1 MNDKFNEQTVTTD
14 GGYEEIKNG
23 LKSKYSK
30 MIFAR
35 IDELRQSALK
45 KLFGAMDE
53 GIISL
58 IYENERLKKLC
69 DEDKK
74 TFYEGSDYKDAQ
86 NKLVELKN
94 KLSLCK
100 DDIEKEEINK
110 QLSKALDRI
119 STLNVTINNRLKKY
133 TDKMHVN
140 ASAITGAIASD
151 EGEFGEVKK
160 NFIESVDEILQEGIA
175 SYNDELKSV
184 NETFGVEQSSD
195 PDLPFDENEVRIE
208 IDMLP
213 PSVKDL
219 GEDIIRPENGNS
231 AEKKEN
237 KVFINIENDST
248 IKN

>member
-1 MNDKFNEQTVTTD
+1 MNDKFSENAAATAAD
-14 GGYEEIKNG
+14 AGYEEIKNG
-23 LKSKYSK
+23 LKTKYSK

-35 IDELRQSALK
+35 IDDLRKDALK

-53 GIISL
+53 GVIDL

-69 DEDKK
+69 DDEKK
-74 TFYEGSDYKDAQ
+74 EFYDGTEYKDAQ

-94 KLSLCK
+94 KLSVCAEGEK
-100 DDIEKEEINK
+100 DEINA

-133 TDKMHVN
+133 TDKMRVN
-140 ASAITGAIASD
+140 ASAITGAISSD
-151 EGEFGEVKK
+151 EGEFGKVKK

-175 SYNDELKSV
+175 SYNDELQSV
-184 NETFGVEQSSD
+184 NETFGVEQGEE

-213 PSVKDL
+213 PSVREL
-219 GEDIIRPENGNS
+219 GNENDGDENS
-231 AEKKEN
+231 AEKNEK
-237 KVFINIENDST
+237 KVFINIENEST